1 MAKENFSLS
10 AKDFAGTFFFMNVP
24 VVELDTIKASDA
36 FGPGSSPGGH
46 TILAHAKGAL
56 RLRWRVSFL
65 YRKQPK
71 SVVFERFWLGYP
83 FRCLFPLSRQELNRK
98 IFFVFKISYRLNKKD
113 FCPSPN
119 NKERIKNCFFGAVRV

>member
-46 TILAHAKGAL
+46 TKNN
-56 RLRWRVSFL
+56 
-65 YRKQPK
+65 
-71 SVVFERFWLGYP
+71 VVFCRKMKYDILSFIHIFTYYKLG
-83 FRCLFPLSRQELNRK
+83 
-98 IFFVFKISYRLNKKD
+98 
-113 FCPSPN
+113 
-119 NKERIKNCFFGAVRV
+119 